1 MLGIPV
7 ELEKRTQTGV
17 EGLLKC
23 GAVESFFASSEG
35 VKVPTAVIPLA
46 WAIMSLLV
54 RVFHSEQKQL
64 TWSEAWMRA
73 KDVLQ
78 LSYQSLRSLHNLVIG
93 WERHIGNV

>member
-54 RVFHSEQKQL
+54 GVFQSKEEQL
-64 TWSEAWMRA
+64 TWSEAWVGA
-73 KDVLQ
+73 KNALQ
-78 LSYQSLRSLHNLVIG
+78 LSYQCLRCLHNLFIG